1 MTADRELVGTAEV
14 STDVLGS
21 LAALGDGQTRDRET
35 RTRSLSGTVD
45 IEDRI
50 TLRGSRSGNSTNGNT
65 ADRQRGRIFLGTVRH
80 LVLVTV
86 VSGDNNWV
94 IRVDD
99 LVVIKFD
106 LGDRTLST
114 RPGLDTKTVLT
125 VGTDTVDNI
134 DITDGFSS
142 TALTETANT
151 ETMTAGTVD
160 IINGD
165 ILNTTVDSSTVI
177 TNKEVGIL
185 EDNVLRR
192 RDIQSIGVL
201 GKVAVG
207 RNGLQV
213 NIVEDK
219 VVGTSD
225 THMSS
230 RGVENV
236 EMTEIR
242 VGSADSK
249 DSRSGS
255 ILDIPPGLTVT
266 NDSSTTREVDVV
278 TLDRDISITALEL
291 LIEGR
296 QNNLTLEVDSDTL
309 QAGDSNHAL
318 QVVSGAL
325 GEINSATVLTVFESL
340 GNGERVIAA
349 AFSDSTSLASGLN
362 RGS

>member
-151 ETMTAGTVD
+151 
-160 IINGD
+160 INMQY
-165 ILNTTVDSSTVI
+165 
-177 TNKEVGIL
+177 
-185 EDNVLRR
+185 R
-192 RDIQSIGVL
+192 
-201 GKVAVG
+201 
-207 RNGLQV
+207 
-213 NIVEDK
+213 
-219 VVGTSD
+219 
-225 THMSS
+225 
-230 RGVENV
+230 
-236 EMTEIR
+236 
-242 VGSADSK
+242 
-249 DSRSGS
+249 
-255 ILDIPPGLTVT
+255 
-266 NDSSTTREVDVV
+266 
-278 TLDRDISITALEL
+278 
-291 LIEGR
+291 
-296 QNNLTLEVDSDTL
+296 
-309 QAGDSNHAL
+309 
-318 QVVSGAL
+318 
-325 GEINSATVLTVFESL
+325 
-340 GNGERVIAA
+340 
-349 AFSDSTSLASGLN
+349 
-362 RGS
+362 